1 MAGFNKFRLT
11 VATVVLA
18 IGFISAAPT
27 MPLDECRRMAAEG
40 DAEAQWQLGQRYE
53 KGDGVRQDSM
63 RAIAQYKK
71 AADQGHK
78 AACAKLA
85 SCYETGKLVGKNQA
99 QAAKYREMA
108 EGEGLDGDSDNSTK
122 STHGKTAK
130 EDEES
135 DESLMKDVLRFT
147 SGQIDYTKA
156 TELFKL
162 SGKIEEKPLRQL
174 ILKASAIALIYSG
187 KTSIY
192 ENNVRRK
199 INDYEEFESAFKQPC
214 EICDGDGK
222 AKTKCLTCHGTGRCP
237 ASNCRDGRIIIRQ
250 ITGNTI
256 GNCGSCNGTGQCKRC
271 HGEGVLKTR
280 CQRCNGQGIAP
291 SKKVMEEM
299 FDSFLND
306 ASTYFKRKREEAAEA
321 ERREEERKREEA
333 FEEEQRAKGFV
344 KYDGQWM
351 TPAEKERRVR
361 DAKFARLIVSK
372 SRTRQTFKVLQVLEE
387 GRALCIS
394 IRFDRYGNRVETDE
408 IFCLLYTA
416 SINKTVVDGE
426 IFTNDLYWSGTYSY
440 TTVQGAPKKVLLFA
454 IELPD
459 AVREARR
466 QGFDE
471 Y

>member
-11 VATVVLA
+11 VAAVALA
-18 IGFISAAPT
+18 IGFVNAAPT

-53 KGDGVRQDSM
+53 KGEGVKQDSM

-85 SCYETGKLVGKNQA
+85 SCYETGKLVGKNPA

-108 EGEGLDGDSDNSTK
+108 EGEVLNGDIGDVTK
-122 STHGKTAK
+122 STHGKNAK
-130 EDEES
+130 GGEES

-147 SGQIDYTKA
+147 SGQIDYNKA
-156 TELFKL
+156 AELFKL
-162 SGKIEEKPLRQL
+162 SEKIDEKPLRQL

-187 KTSIY
+187 KASVY
-192 ENNVRRK
+192 ENNVRSK
-199 INDYEEFESAFKQPC
+199 INDHEEFENAFRQPC
-214 EICDGDGK
+214 EFCNGDGK
-222 AKTKCLTCHGTGRCP
+222 AKTKCLDCHGSGRCP
-237 ASNCRDGRIIIRQ
+237 VSNCRNGRVVIKQ
-250 ITGNTI
+250 ITGDKI

-271 HGEGVLKTR
+271 HGEGELKAR
-280 CQRCNGQGIAP
+280 CLRCNGKGIAP
-291 SKKVMEEM
+291 SKKTMEEM

-321 ERREEERKREEA
+321 ERREEERKREAA
-333 FEEEQRAKGFV
+333 FEEEQRAKGLV
-344 KYDGQWM
+344 KYDGEWM
-351 TPAEKERRVR
+351 TPAEKEKKER
-361 DAKFARLIVSK
+361 DGRFARLIVSK
-372 SRTRQTFKVLQVLEE
+372 SRTRQTFKVLQILEE
-387 GRALCIS
+387 GRALCVS
-394 IRFDRYGNRVETDE
+394 IRYNSYGNPILTDE
-408 IFCLLYTA
+408 VFCLLFSA
-416 SINKTVVDGE
+416 SNNKTVVDGE

-440 TTVQGAPKKVLLFA
+440 TTVQGAPKKVALFA
-454 IELPD
+454 IDLPD
-459 AVREARR
+459 AIREARR